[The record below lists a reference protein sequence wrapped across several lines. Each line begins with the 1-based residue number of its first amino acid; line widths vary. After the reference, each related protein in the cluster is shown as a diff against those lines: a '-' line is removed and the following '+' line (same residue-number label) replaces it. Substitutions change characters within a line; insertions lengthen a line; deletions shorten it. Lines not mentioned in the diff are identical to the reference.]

1 MAQPKKKKTAWQKT
15 RKLFNDI
22 HLWLGLGSG
31 LIVIVICFSGTVYV
45 YNTELTEMAAP
56 HLYKANRAAGVER
69 IAPEKLL
76 GKVQQASGGKVTA
89 VNIPA
94 DPGRTY
100 QFNVRTKDDKSRFG
114 TTYMVDPY
122 TGEIVGNSLEKNGTK
137 EFMSTMFSLHRWL
150 LLDKVETPILSS
162 MTNRELG
169 SKISGWTTIIFT
181 LGCIT
186 GLIIWFPQKVRTW
199 RQGLKIKLSGNWK
212 RINHDLH
219 NTLAFY
225 SLIFLLVMGLTG
237 PQWSFEWYRDGL
249 QKTLGTY
256 KPKPQGT
263 EGKAGEAGGKS
274 QSSSA
279 GTERKGESENK
290 VRGTTADNRGIGEKK
305 GETEKS
311 RSSKVSAG
319 TSALP
324 VEDEQGPL
332 SITAYVAAASKLLP
346 YKGNYMVNLP
356 ADAKAPV
363 SVSKTRVGFFAPAA
377 GDRLTLDQYTAAAV
391 KVDIFRHKPFN
402 ERIAGSIKALH
413 VGNVYG
419 GFSKLLYFIACLVA
433 TTLPVTGTLIW
444 LNKLKKKRKRK
455 PMAVQPAK
463 EPAFN
468 SGILRNA

>member
-1 MAQPKKKKTAWQKT
+1 MVPPKKQKTTWQKV

-31 LIVIVICFSGTVYV
+31 LVVIVICFSGTVYV
-45 YNTELTEMAAP
+45 YNTELTESAAP
-56 HLYKANRAAGVER
+56 HLYKVDPAAGAER
-69 IAPEKLL
+69 IAPEHLIE
-76 GKVQQASGGKVTA
+76 KVQQLSGGKVTA

-100 QFNVRTKDDKSRFG
+100 QFNVKTKDDKSRFG
-114 TTYMVDPY
+114 TAYMVNPY

-150 LLDKVETPILSS
+150 LLDKVEQPILSS

-181 LGCIT
+181 MGCIT

-225 SLIFLLVMGLTG
+225 SLIFLLIMGLTG
-237 PQWSFEWYRDGL
+237 PQWSFEWYREGL

-256 KPKPQGT
+256 KPRPQKAETKADAPGGKPP
-263 EGKAGEAGGKS
+263 AGGSGIK
-274 QSSSA
+274 
-279 GTERKGESENK
+279 TNGESEYKSVANREHMEK
-290 VRGTTADNRGIGEKK
+290 RGEAKDRSSEILSGRGA
-305 GETEKS
+305 S
-311 RSSKVSAG
+311 RSIENVKI
-319 TSALP
+319 
-324 VEDEQGPL
+324 PL
-332 SITAYVAAASKLLP
+332 NITAYIAAADKLLP
-346 YKGNYMVNLP
+346 YRGNYTVNLP
-356 ADAKAPV
+356 ADANTPV
-363 SVSKTRVGFFAPAA
+363 SLNKTRVGFFAPAA
-377 GDRLTLDQYTAAAV
+377 GDRLTLDQYSAATINL
-391 KVDIFRHKPFN
+391 DIFRDKPFN

-419 GFSKLLYFIACLVA
+419 GFTKLLYFIACLVA

-444 LNKLKKKRKRK
+444 LNKLKKKRKKR
-455 PMAVQPAK
+455 PLAVRAVK
-463 EPAFN
+463 ETAFDADM
-468 SGILRNA
+468 LKNA